1 MATALTDAGSAP
13 GAHSRSAKRWV
24 IAAVA
29 VLAAALAATAIAFA
43 LRAEPKGSV
52 VPTVN
57 PTVEATWG
65 IRPVQVATTADGGLV
80 DFRFVALDPDKA
92 LALMQDVNNLPVL
105 RVESNGKTV
114 NSAAAMS
121 ANHDLAAGRT
131 YFLLYRNAGGA
142 IQRGTRLTIV
152 FHDGSKIEHVVAR

>member
-1 MATALTDAGSAP
+1 MAMALTDASSSSSARWWR
-13 GAHSRSAKRWV
+13 SRRSLV
-24 IAAVA
+24 IGLVAFVAAVA
-29 VLAAALAATAIAFA
+29 AGLINLA
-43 LRAEPKGSV
+43 LRSDPKGSL
-52 VPTVN
+52 VPAVN
-57 PTVEATWG
+57 PVVEARWG

-80 DFRFVALDPDKA
+80 DFRFIALDADKA

-105 RVESNGKTV
+105 RVESSGKLV

-131 YFLLYRNAGGA
+131 YFLLYRNAGGV
-142 IQRGTRLTIV
+142 IRRGTRVSIL